1 MLSRTFQRIKSA
13 MRTTNLLRPAKNLR
27 RAVVTDLPHLLLGL
41 RAVGLALSL
50 LVLHL
55 QLARMLLL
63 GRHDAALLLAVSL
76 AKYVIVFSAASEIR
90 GRVWTAGQ

>member
-1 MLSRTFQRIKSA
+1 
-13 MRTTNLLRPAKNLR
+13 
-27 RAVVTDLPHLLLGL
+27 
-41 RAVGLALSL
+41 
-50 LVLHL
+50 
-55 QLARMLLL
+55 MLLL